1 MRPMRIASTNI
12 IAPRST
18 AATQITD
25 RLLVTSANAPNTSM
39 PIGAEAFPTKN
50 ITESTRPLI
59 DSGVR
64 VAIAVRSGMLANIR
78 AIPQTSIPPYKRY
91 GDASRQPPI
100 IASDA
105 ASMKRLE
112 TIRCSRRNFGVQTDC
127 NSEAVRIPML
137 QKVSAIA
144 RLFTPR
150 CQSSLINAGRSGP
163 MGAATKFK
171 NGIASRKAAKTASSR
186 RYIHV
191 AFRSSNTVRRDSPA
205 IGSMACMGVW
215 RLTRH
220 ALMTAT
226 DTAAK
231 SIKTKRSRRSTLMSA
246 ADIGTA
252 TSPATETTVCQRA
265 KSRPRVSSSLM
276 SASAAIKAVDCI

>member
-39 PIGAEAFPTKN
+39 PIGAEAFPSKN

-64 VAIAVRSGMLANIR
+64 VAIAVCSGMLANIR

-137 QKVSAIA
+137 QRVSAIA

-150 CQSSLINAGRSGP
+150 WALRRN
-163 MGAATKFK
+163 
-171 NGIASRKAAKTASSR
+171 SRME
-186 RYIHV
+186 
-191 AFRSSNTVRRDSPA
+191 SPV
-205 IGSMACMGVW
+205 GKQP
-215 RLTRH
+215 RLRLH
-220 ALMTAT
+220 A
-226 DTAAK
+226 DT
-231 SIKTKRSRRSTLMSA
+231 STLLL
-246 ADIGTA
+246 D
-252 TSPATETTVCQRA
+252 
-265 KSRPRVSSSLM
+265 PRTPF
-276 SASAAIKAVDCI
+276 AAIRPL